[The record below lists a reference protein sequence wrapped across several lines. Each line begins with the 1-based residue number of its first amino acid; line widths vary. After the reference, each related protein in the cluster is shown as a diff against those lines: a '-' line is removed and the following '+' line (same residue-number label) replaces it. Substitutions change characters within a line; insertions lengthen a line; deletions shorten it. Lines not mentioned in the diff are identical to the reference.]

1 MPINASLEYFKAQGE
16 YLTAKTKEEKIL
28 ALEKMI
34 RLAPKHKGSEKL
46 LAELRSKLSKLKK
59 EIEEE
64 KKKKKFR
71 SSSATIIKKTGDAL
85 VTLIGMANSGKSS
98 LLAALTNATPKISP
112 FPYMTTKPEQGVVDY
127 GGCKIQVVDLP
138 SLHQDIESDS
148 EWLGIARISD
158 LIIVVAI
165 NDEEISK
172 VLEELQEV
180 KIFIPLLIVHNKLD
194 IIPKV
199 PIRSEISVSALT
211 KQNISELKDKIFL
224 KLRIIRVFTKEPGKP
239 KSSQPIVLKQNST
252 IKDLAEK
259 IHKHFIE
266 KFNYALVWGK
276 SVKFQGQRCGLNHK
290 LDDGDVIEIYLKK

>member
-1 MPINASLEYFKAQGE
+1 MPINASPEYFKAQGE
-16 YLTAKTKEEKIL
+16 YLAAKTKEEKIL

-71 SSSATIIKKTGDAL
+71 ASSAAIIKKTGDAF
-85 VTLIGMANSGKSS
+85 VTLIGMTNSGKSS
-98 LLAALTNATPKISP
+98 LLTILTNATPKISP
-112 FPYMTTKPEQGVVDY
+112 FPYTTTKPEQGVFDY

-138 SLHQDIESDS
+138 SLHQDIELDS
-148 EWLGIARISD
+148 EWLGIARNSD
-158 LIIVVAI
+158 LIVVVAI

-172 VLEELQEV
+172 ILEELQEA
-180 KIFIPLLIVHNKLD
+180 KISAPLLIVHNKLD

-199 PIRSEISVSALT
+199 PIKSEISVSAIT
-211 KQNISELKDKIFL
+211 KQNIYELKDKIFL
-224 KLRIIRVFTKEPGKP
+224 KLKVIRVFTKEPGKP
-239 KSSQPIVLKQNST
+239 KSSQPIVLKQKST

-259 IHKHFIE
+259 IHKSFVE

-276 SVKFQGQRCGLNHK
+276 SVKFQGQRCGLNHE
-290 LDDGDVIEIYLKK
+290 LYDGDVVEVYLKK